1 MTPETQ
7 KVTTKPS
14 LAVAEE
20 RTGNGLT
27 TPCLSLWQPWA
38 EAMRRRLKKNE
49 TRSWSTNYRGYLAI
63 HAAKRRFNPAE
74 YLRPYALKMDC
85 SQLVYGAVVCIVKL
99 VGCETTEFCVKAGI
113 SENEQFWGDYTEG
126 RFAWITSSLDMIE
139 IPEPIPTRGRQGL
152 FAWEAPSWI
161 AGKIRGSSI

>member
-20 RTGNGLT
+20 RTGNGLVI
-27 TPCLSLWQPWA
+27 PCLSLWQPWA

-49 TRSWSTNYRGYLAI
+49 TRSWSTHYRGYLAI
-63 HAAKRRFNPAE
+63 HAAKKRFNPAE
-74 YLRPYALKMDC
+74 YVRPYGLTMDC

-99 VGCETTEFCVKAGI
+99 VGCETTEFCVKAGV
-113 SENEQFWGDYTEG
+113 SESEQFWGDYSEG
-126 RFAWITSSLDMIE
+126 RFAWITSPLDIIE
-139 IPEPIPTRGRQGL
+139 LPEPVPLRGHQGL
-152 FAWEAPSWI
+152 FSWEVPSWI
-161 AGKIRGSSI
+161 AKKVRD